1 MTTICKIAVFS
12 YFWYIS
18 IFLIESRTFKIK
30 WVEVR
35 LKLNTETKKQKYLDI
50 VLFQYF
56 NNINESI
63 CI

>member
-12 YFWYIS
+12 YFWYIC

-50 VLFQYF
+50 VLFQYS
-56 NNINESI
+56 NESI